1 MPIRVKIANTSLE
14 LDGLF
19 KARHRVYAE
28 EEGYF
33 PRNDRGRI
41 FDQFDSFPTTAN
53 LVAMVNQQ
61 VVGGLRLTRW
71 SEAGAPSD
79 DFFDFSPYVKGD
91 LDRVATVSMF
101 CLQKEYREIMRLGYM
116 MITTGVFWG
125 LSKKLDYVAAAI
137 NPLIE
142 PLVKAVGFKPLG
154 PPYFDERHGVNVLPT
169 LLEMGSI
176 DARFLQMANFQ
187 GFHSSLRTF
196 DRELFKAGEKI
207 IERGSSGRSAYVVV
221 DGKVKISR
229 PGRRSEDPPEGIFS
243 RVGPCEIFGELAL
256 LSDQPQTSDAV
267 AETDV
272 DLMVIEKDVFWEQ
285 LQHNSDLQL
294 KLLKLVGQRFV
305 NTVENYSN

>member
-1 MPIRVKIANTSLE
+1 MPIRVKIANTPSE

-19 KARHRVYAE
+19 KARHRVFAE

-33 PRNDRGRI
+33 PCNEGGRI

-53 LVAMVNQQ
+53 LVAIVNQQ

-71 SEAGAPSD
+71 SEAGTSSD
-79 DFFDFSPYVKGD
+79 DFFDFSPYVKGEP
-91 LDRVATVSMF
+91 DRVATVSMF
-101 CLQKEYREIMRLGYM
+101 CLRKEYREILRLGYM
-116 MITTGVFWG
+116 MISTGVFWG
-125 LSKKLDYVAAAI
+125 LSKKLAYVAAAI

-154 PPYFDERHGVNVLPT
+154 PVYFDERHGVNVLPT
-169 LLEMGSI
+169 LLEMKSI
-176 DARFLQMANFQ
+176 DGRFQQMANFQ

-196 DRELFKAGEKI
+196 DRELFEVGEKI
-207 IERGSSGRSAYVVV
+207 IERGAVGRSAYVVI
-221 DGKVKISR
+221 DGKVRISR
-229 PGRRSEDPPEGIFS
+229 PGRRSDDPPEGFFS

-267 AETDV
+267 AETNV
-272 DLMVIEKDVFWEQ
+272 DLMVIEKDIFWEQ

-305 NTVENYSN
+305 HTVENYSN